1 MQQRTAYPLILI
13 FFLAIAA
20 IWVDLPDN
28 PGIHIDFAGVR
39 IDRDIRLLEGLDLQG
54 GLQVIL
60 QAKETAEAPVNPDTM
75 AAVQGIIE
83 SRVNGLGVSEPLIQT
98 QGKNRIIVELPG
110 VKDPDQAIATFG
122 RTGLLEFIDA
132 GDTYLPEGT
141 IVRTSLDE
149 PLTQTVS
156 IPTHRQ
162 ATGKGCRRL

>member
-1 MQQRTAYPLILI
+1 MQQRNTYLLVFII
-13 FFLAIAA
+13 VLAMAA

-39 IDRDIRLLEGLDLQG
+39 IDRDIKVMEGLDLQG

-60 QAKETAEAPVNPDTM
+60 QAKETAEAPVNRDTM

-83 SRVNGLGVSEPLIQT
+83 NRVNGLGVSEPLIQT
-98 QGKNRIIVELPG
+98 QGANRIIVELPG

-132 GDTYLPEGT
+132 
-141 IVRTSLDE
+141 
-149 PLTQTVS
+149 
-156 IPTHRQ
+156 
-162 ATGKGCRRL
+162 